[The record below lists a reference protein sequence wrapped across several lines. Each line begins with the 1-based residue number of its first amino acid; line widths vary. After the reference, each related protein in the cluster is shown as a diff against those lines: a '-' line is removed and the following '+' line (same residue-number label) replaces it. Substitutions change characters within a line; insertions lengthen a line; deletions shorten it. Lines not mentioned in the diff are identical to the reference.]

1 MAKNEFNWGEG
12 LFYDGTGDGR
22 KKRKKDPYENPL
34 GLSGETPGMIRDTE
48 ETLRQSRETDN
59 AIGDAAKRIARP
71 VPVVNIPDPVIPPEP
86 QTEIPPAQTDTTL
99 QNRSDSRFK

>member
-86 QTEIPPAQTDTTL
+86 QTEIPPAQSTTVI
-99 QNRSDSRFK
+99 SRG

>member
-34 GLSGETPGMIRDTE
+34 GLSGETPGM
-48 ETLRQSRETDN
+48 
-59 AIGDAAKRIARP
+59 P
-71 VPVVNIPDPVIPPEP
+71 VNSGTWAFHPP
-86 QTEIPPAQTDTTL
+86 
-99 QNRSDSRFK
+99 